1 MTVLEFYLLVS
12 YFSGV
17 LKLDLDMADS
27 LVCFVFYFCLQMS
40 SYKRKAAPSQ
50 AVVVYNGRTG
60 KRRRVYAPYVAPKYL
75 GGPRGGELKFFDV
88 DIDDAV
94 VAATAITDSVNKI
107 AQGIT
112 EVTRIGRKCTIKSIH
127 WRYQITL
134 PEQDAVADPALG
146 DTLRV
151 ILYVDKQCN
160 GATIAATDLLETA
173 NFQSF
178 RNLANSGRF
187 NILCDKTHS
196 INYTAMASDGAGL
209 VSQSAVNLNY
219 VFNKRLDVPIEFNA
233 AAGAITEIR
242 SNNIGVLLTTGN
254 GLCGFFSAMRLRFS
268 DN

>member
-1 MTVLEFYLLVS
+1 MVYRP
-12 YFSGV
+12 
-17 LKLDLDMADS
+17 
-27 LVCFVFYFCLQMS
+27 
-40 SYKRKAAPSQ
+40 YKSPYKKPRKAFVPG
-50 AVVVYNGRTG
+50 VDRVGGYYGR
-60 KRRRVYAPYVAPKYL
+60 YSA
-75 GGPRGGELKFFDV
+75 RGGELKFFDI

-94 VAATAITDSVNKI
+94 VAASAVTDSVNKI
-107 AQGIT
+107 AQGVTEIT
-112 EVTRIGRKCTIKSIH
+112 RVGRKCTIKSIH

-134 PEQDAVADPALG
+134 PEIDAAADPALG
-146 DTLRV
+146 DTLRI

-196 INYTAMASDGAGL
+196 INYTAMASDNAGV

-219 VFNKRLDVPIEFNA
+219 VFNMKVNLPIEFNA
-233 AAGAITEIR
+233 ATGAITEIR
-242 SNNIGVLLTTGN
+242 SNNIGVLLTTAN

-268 DN
+268 DQ